1 MRTVSRAGLLNKK
14 LKKGYTTGTCA
25 AAASTA
31 AVSMLF
37 TGEIIQQ
44 VEVTLP
50 GGRTVTLKLVGQDIA
65 RDKDETTNKESA
77 KESDKKIN
85 VVSAASC
92 GVVKDAGDDPDV
104 THGMVIY
111 ARAERRGSG
120 ITISAGEGIGTV
132 TKPGLSVQVG
142 EPAINPVPRKM
153 IMENVSG
160 VLPEGEGVE
169 VTICAPEGV
178 ERAKKTMNAKLGV
191 IGGISILGTT
201 GIVRPMSL
209 SSLIASLLPQ
219 VDIASALG
227 YKTVALVPGNM
238 GEKVAKNKLK
248 FPEDAVIQ
256 MSNFVGDMLEYCAKK
271 GIERVLLLGHI
282 GKMAKVAGGFFDT
295 HSGKTDD
302 PVEIMKRLIR
312 GYTKDTAPMMFLLR
326 VNTAEEAAVGLS
338 EMGQSRLLD
347 KIAEEV
353 TARAV
358 ERIGGRIEIGTAI
371 TVLSGDIVATDA
383 SAKHIIR
390 DSKW

>member
-1 MRTVSRAGLLNKK
+1 MNKK

-25 AAASTA
+25 AAAATA
-31 AVSMLF
+31 AVRMLF
-37 TGEIIQQ
+37 TGEIVKK
-44 VEVTLP
+44 VEVLLP
-50 GGRTVTLKLVGQDIA
+50 GGKTVTLMPVEQDIA
-65 RDKDETTNKESA
+65 RDAGENTGKGRGKNWDEGTAANTA
-77 KESDKKIN
+77 DGI
-85 VVSAASC
+85 SAASC

-111 ARAERRGSG
+111 ARAERRESG
-120 ITISAGEGIGTV
+120 ITIAAGEGIGTV
-132 TKPGLSVQVG
+132 TKPGLSVKVG
-142 EPAINPVPRKM
+142 EPAINPVPHKM
-153 IMENVSG
+153 IIENVG
-160 VLPEGEGVE
+160 AVLPEGEGVE
-169 VTICAPEGV
+169 VTIYAPEGV

-191 IGGISILGTT
+191 IDGISILGTT

-209 SSLIASLLPQ
+209 TSLIASLLPQ
-219 VDIASALG
+219 VDIACALG

-238 GEKVAKNKLK
+238 GERVAKNKLK
-248 FPEDAVIQ
+248 FPEDAVVQ

-271 GIERVLLLGHI
+271 GVERVLLLGHI

-302 PVEIMKRLIR
+302 PVEIMKRLVR
-312 GYTKDTAPMMFLLR
+312 GYTKDTAPMMYLLR

-347 KIAEEV
+347 KIAGEA
-353 TARAV
+353 TARAI

-383 SAKHIIR
+383 NAKRIIR